1 MSNKLKIS
9 GIGNLLEKKSL
20 LTERQEYQR
29 LSPSTAFPIR
39 TIISQPL
46 WFTFVT
52 TDGQE
57 WGQAP
62 AQEVPLFL
70 LKDKTRDSP
79 SNLL

>member
-9 GIGNLLEKKSL
+9 GIGNLLGKKSL
-20 LTERQEYQR
+20 LTERQEHQC
-29 LSPSTAFPIR
+29 LSLSTAFPVR

-52 TDGQE
+52 TDRQD

-62 AQEVPLFL
+62 AQEAPLFL
-70 LKDKTRDSP
+70 LKDKTQDSP
-79 SNLL
+79 SNLF